1 MVLSIMTAA
10 RIAVSPATMV
20 ITNPAVAAYLTL
32 VQTTQRNAQEEYHR
46 LVPAAYGLEVQNA
59 LLIRFAAVEAV
70 QRVHLVSMFIRILAK
85 TIATAIAARM
95 VRRAVHHRIAIRHPV
110 NVKQ

>member
-59 LLIRFAAVEAV
+59 LRIRSAAVETAFRVV
-70 QRVHLVSMFIRILAK
+70 QISMSMEIHAK
-85 TIATAIAARM
+85 TTA
-95 VRRAVHHRIAIRHPV
+95 
-110 NVKQ
+110 

>member
-10 RIAVSPATMV
+10 RLAVSPATMV

-46 LVPAAYGLEVQNA
+46 LVPAAFGPEAPNVVRIRSA
-59 LLIRFAAVEAV
+59 VTETAFRVVLISIFMEIHV
-70 QRVHLVSMFIRILAK
+70 K
-85 TIATAIAARM
+85 TTA
-95 VRRAVHHRIAIRHPV
+95 
-110 NVKQ
+110 

>member
-46 LVPAAYGLEVQNA
+46 RVPVAYGLEVQNA
-59 LLIRFAAVEAV
+59 LRIRSAAVETAFRVV
-70 QRVHLVSMFIRILAK
+70 QISMSLEINAK
-85 TIATAIAARM
+85 TTA
-95 VRRAVHHRIAIRHPV
+95 
-110 NVKQ
+110 